1 MASPTSPR
9 TGRYIIAGLVLL
21 LIVLH
26 HDYWNWDNRNV
37 VFGYIPVTLF
47 YQVCISVG
55 ASATWWLATKIAWPA
70 EIVEEAAHAKADEQ
84 GGRS

>member
-70 EIVEEAAHAKADEQ
+70 EIAEDAAHAKADEH